1 MCNDKY
7 LEALEE
13 LMDSFLERYSPADT
27 WQESNE
33 QYTSTEI
40 LEMFN
45 SVYPIPMEDIYE
57 QLREKG
63 FKCVPVSGQGKFVWL
78 LQTRSW
84 EHFKASRFGDTIFTV
99 SLFLSPRPPRDKMNR
114 NKSVFYKKSFSKS
127 ATYRPTDLPWKHF
140 SKLDKHVIRYNI
152 NI

>member
-45 SVYPIPMEDIYE
+45 SVYPIPLEDIYE

-63 FKCVPVSGQGKFVWL
+63 FKCVPVAGQCKFVWL
-78 LQTRSW
+78 LQTRS
-84 EHFKASRFGDTIFTV
+84 
-99 SLFLSPRPPRDKMNR
+99 
-114 NKSVFYKKSFSKS
+114 
-127 ATYRPTDLPWKHF
+127 
-140 SKLDKHVIRYNI
+140 
-152 NI
+152 

>member
-1 MCNDKY
+1 MCNDKH

-13 LMDSFLERYSPADT
+13 LMETFLERYTPADT

-63 FKCVPVSGQGKFVWL
+63 FKCVPVANQNKFIWL
-78 LQTRSW
+78 LRTRSW
-84 EHFKASRFGDTIFTV
+84 KHLKISRFGDTIFTV
-99 SLFLSPRPPRDKMNR
+99 SLFYPPVPPGIKWIEI
-114 NKSVFYKKSFSKS
+114 KSVFHEKNFSKS
-127 ATYRPTDLPWKHF
+127 ATYRPTDLPTY
-140 SKLDKHVIRYNI
+140 LENI
-152 NI
+152 SQNITNT